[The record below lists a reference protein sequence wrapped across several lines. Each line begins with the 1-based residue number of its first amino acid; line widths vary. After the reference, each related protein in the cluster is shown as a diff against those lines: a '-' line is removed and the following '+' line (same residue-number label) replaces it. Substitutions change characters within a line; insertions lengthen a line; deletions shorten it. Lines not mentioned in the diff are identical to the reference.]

1 MNLFVDR
8 VELWLVVA
16 LLCACT
22 DYKSELLEPH
32 EADSVD
38 VVYLSSSSA
47 VVIDFAVKEDAVLAI
62 SEVDPINV
70 DYEDH
75 EGDDAGWIEIVNK
88 SSKTVDLSGY
98 SLTDDLKRMHKWN
111 FGKVVLHPSER
122 LLVFMSGKDYPDF
135 VPPSDSVNM
144 IGKGCWMWT
153 DAQNDPPGESVAEPL
168 PGKKNICF
176 SEDGRRMVGARMQL
190 YENAEL
196 GWSSISV
203 FVGTRGGGRD
213 QGIDLTGRNEMLLTG
228 YISKDCRVSL
238 RLAQPDIDDWNG
250 YEVVLT
256 GTGDSNTTY
265 TFRLPVG
272 TNYPDLSDI
281 YGTRFSP
288 GFQETRLVDAKFTSY
303 VVRNRGHE
311 PHASFKLD
319 KKGGKLYLVDSL
331 DAVESYVF
339 YPEAVLGKSWSLGL
353 DSAGEECWGF
363 AEPTPLG
370 KQKDEVLPLRS
381 PELQKLPPSGFYQ
394 DAFDVEF
401 SQGQFV
407 RCEKGGA
414 LPSAESPQVV
424 KLRVKSNTVLRCASF
439 FSGTLSGEVET
450 RTYIFE
456 NAPTVPAVFI
466 ATDPNSLFNS
476 DSGLYVKGDDAW
488 DAMPYYGANYWQ
500 DKEIPV
506 FVELIERGS
515 KKPAFAEN
523 AGYSI
528 FGNYS
533 RVSAKK
539 SAAIT
544 FREKYGKSRLEYKLF
559 PEFPALKKF
568 KSFLLR
574 NNGGGFGTTYFL
586 DRLASSVTEGLG
598 IDYQRGR
605 AAVVFY
611 NGAYYGLHNIRERSS
626 KYYFETHYG
635 YDPDQIDLL
644 KADNSVSAGS
654 ATDYINLSH
663 WIEDN
668 DLDDEENY
676 EYLASRVDIDN
687 FMNYT
692 LSEIFLDNRDWPAN
706 NVKKWRR
713 SDTKSPWRWFL
724 YDLDFGFGSG
734 FSDNQDNIFDFATA
748 EDGTD
753 WPNGPKSTLL
763 LRSLLENE
771 GFRTAFINRMTTLLS
786 MNFES
791 ERLLT
796 KIDALNDEIAEE
808 IARDQK
814 RWRLNAGQMNEALS
828 RMVSFAKNR
837 QAVVMDEMVEH
848 FGLGKKCKVKIVS
861 EGRGT
866 VAVNGLTLDRSNM
879 KITFFKGLPVTLS
892 AQPAEGGSFSG
903 WDDGEKESVIEILPC
918 RVTRI
923 TALFR

>member
-8 VELWLVVA
+8 VGLGLVVA

-22 DYKSELLEPH
+22 DYKSELLNPH
-32 EADSVD
+32 EAGSAE
-38 VVYLSSSSA
+38 VVFFSSSSA
-47 VVIDFAVKEDAVLAI
+47 ESLDYPLNENSDIVF

-70 DYEDH
+70 GYEDH
-75 EGDDAGWIEIVNK
+75 EGGDAGWVEIYNRSSHAVN
-88 SSKTVDLSGY
+88 LAGY
-98 SLTDDLKRMHKWN
+98 SLTDDLDKMHKWN
-111 FGKVVLHPSER
+111 FGNVVLHPSER
-122 LLVFMSGKDYPDF
+122 MLVFMSGKDYPDF

-144 IGKGCWMWT
+144 IGRGCWKWT
-153 DAQNDPPGESVAEPL
+153 DAENDPPGQSTAEPL
-168 PGKKNICF
+168 PGKGDICF
-176 SEDGRRMVGARMQL
+176 SENGHRMVGARMQL
-190 YENAEL
+190 HENETL

-203 FVGTRGGGRD
+203 FVGTRWGGSD
-213 QGIDLTGRNEMLLTG
+213 QGIDITGCNEMLLTA
-228 YISKDCRVSL
+228 YIPKDLQVSL

-250 YEVVLT
+250 YEQILT
-256 GTGDSNTTY
+256 GTGDSSTVY
-265 TFRLPVG
+265 SFRLPVG

-288 GFQETRLVDAKFTSY
+288 AFQETRLVDMKIFSY
-303 VVRNRGHE
+303 VARNRGHE
-311 PHASFKLD
+311 PHASFKLN
-319 KKGGKLYLVDSL
+319 KNGGSLYLVDSL
-331 DAVESYVF
+331 GVVNAYVG
-339 YPEAVLGKSWSLGL
+339 YPSAVLGKSWSYGRGL
-353 DSAGEECWGF
+353 DGEENWGY
-363 AEPTPLG
+363 ADPSPL
-370 KQKDEVLPLRS
+370 KEQSDEVLPLRS
-381 PELQKLPPSGFYQ
+381 PELPNLPSSGFYRN
-394 DAFDVEF
+394 AFDVEF
-401 SQGQFV
+401 PREQYV
-407 RCEKGGA
+407 RCEKDGM

-424 KLRVKSNTVLRCASF
+424 SLRVKNTMVLRCASF
-439 FSGTLSGEVET
+439 FPGTLPGEVET

-466 ATDPNSLFNS
+466 AADSNSLFNA

-488 DAMPYYGANYWQ
+488 NAMPYYGANYWQ

-506 FVELIERGS
+506 FVELVEPGAQ
-515 KKPAFAEN
+515 KPAFAEN

-533 RVSAKK
+533 RVNAKK

-544 FREKYGKSRLEYKLF
+544 FREKYGKKRLEYKLF
-559 PEFPALKKF
+559 PDFPTLKKF

-574 NNGGGFGTTYFL
+574 NNGGGFGSTYFR

-611 NGAYYGLHNIRERSS
+611 NGKYYGLHNIRERSS
-626 KYYFETHYG
+626 RYYFETHYD

-644 KADNSVSAGS
+644 KADNTVSAGS
-654 ATDYINLSH
+654 ATDYISFIYWLGQYS
-663 WIEDN
+663 
-668 DLDDEENY
+668 LDEEENY
-676 EYLASRVDIDN
+676 EYAASQVDIDN
-687 FMNYT
+687 YLNYV

-734 FSDNQDNIFDFATA
+734 YGDNTDNIFDFATA
-748 EDGTD
+748 ENGPD

-763 LRSLLENE
+763 LRRLLESRT
-771 GFRTAFINRMTTLLS
+771 FRMAFINRMTTLLS

-796 KIDALNDEIAEE
+796 KIDALNNEIAGE

-814 RWRLNAGQMNEALS
+814 HWQLNAKYMDESLA
-828 RMVSFAKNR
+828 RMVAFAKER
-837 QAVVMDEMVEH
+837 QAVVMDEMMEH
-848 FGLGKKCKVKIVS
+848 FDLEKKCKVEIVS

-866 VAVNGLTLDRSNM
+866 IAVHGLALDRSNM
-879 KITFFKGLPVTLS
+879 QITFFKGVPVTLS
-892 AQPAEGGSFSG
+892 AQPSEGATFLG
-903 WDDGEKESVIEILPC
+903 WDDGTKDEVIEILPC

-923 TALFR
+923 TARFR